1 MQEKT
6 IQSIFQATKKIEAE
20 IGKVIIGKEDVIHKV
35 LMAILANGH
44 VLLDDVP
51 GVGKTSLAVALG
63 KTLGLEY
70 NRIQCTP
77 DVLPS
82 DIVGFSVFNRE
93 SDSFTYMPGIINNTN
108 LLLADEINRTSSRTQ
123 AALLEAMEE
132 HQVTVDGITHALPDP
147 FIVIATEN
155 QVGAAGT
162 QMLPHAQMDRFL
174 VRLTVGYPDKDS
186 EIDIVRGRQ
195 TEDPYAGLK
204 KIVTTASVKTM
215 QRATLMVTIK
225 DSLVGY
231 IVDLCEASR
240 VSPSTELG
248 ISPRGSIA
256 VSHMA
261 KASALLQG
269 RDYVNEEDIRDVF
282 CDVCS
287 HRIILN
293 QRERAAGTQTREVLE
308 QILSSVKAPY
318 NVQ

>member
-1 MQEKT
+1 MQEDTVKAIYQVT
-6 IQSIFQATKKIEAE
+6 QAIEAE
-20 IGKVIIGKEDVIHKV
+20 IGKVIIGKNDVISKV
-35 LMAILANGH
+35 LMSVLASGH

-63 KTLGLEY
+63 RTLGLEY

-82 DIVGFSVFNRE
+82 DIVGFSVFNRDKNE
-93 SDSFTYMPGIINNTN
+93 FTYMPGVINKTN

-132 HQVTVDGITHALPDP
+132 QQVTVDDNTYALPDP

-162 QMLPHAQMDRFL
+162 QVLPHAQMDRFL
-174 VRLTVGYPDKDS
+174 VRLTIGYPDKES
-186 EIDIVRGRQ
+186 EMRIIQGRQ
-195 TEDPYAGLK
+195 TEDPYADIK
-204 KIVTTASVKTM
+204 KVADLSLVKAM

-225 DSLVGY
+225 DPLVGY
-231 IVDLCEASR
+231 ITDLVDASR
-240 VSPSTELG
+240 SSQFTELG

-261 KASALLQG
+261 KASALMHG
-269 RDYVNEEDIRDVF
+269 RDYVIEEDIRDVF

-287 HRIILN
+287 HRVILT
-293 QRERAAGTQTREVLE
+293 QKARAAGMQPRNVLE
-308 QILSSVKAPY
+308 QILESVLPPY
-318 NVQ
+318 NV

>member
-6 IQSIFQATKKIEAE
+6 VTAVFNATQSIEAE
-20 IGKVIIGKEDVIHKV
+20 VGKVIIGKNDVIRKV
-35 LMAILANGH
+35 LMSILAGGH

-63 KTLGLEY
+63 KSLGLSY

-82 DIVGFSVFNRE
+82 DIVGFSVFNKDK
-93 SDSFTYMPGIINNTN
+93 DSFTYMPGIINNTN

-132 HQVTVDGITHALPDP
+132 HQVTVDGITHQLPDP

-174 VRLTVGYPDKDS
+174 VRLTIGYPDKES
-186 EIDIVRGRQ
+186 EIRIINGRQ
-195 TEDPYAGLK
+195 TENPYAGIR
-204 KIVTTASVKTM
+204 KIVDLASVKAM
-215 QRATLMVTIK
+215 QKATLMVTIK
-225 DSLVGY
+225 DPLVGY
-231 IVDLCEASR
+231 ITDLAEATRS
-240 VSPSTELG
+240 SQSTELG

-261 KASALLQG
+261 KASALMNG

-287 HRIILN
+287 HRIILT
-293 QRERAAGTQTREVLE
+293 QKARAVGTQTRDVLE
-308 QILSSVKAPY
+308 QILGSVKPPY
-318 NVQ
+318 SV

>member
-6 IQSIFQATKKIEAE
+6 VQSVFQATQAIEAE
-20 IGKVIIGKEDVIHKV
+20 VSKVIIGKNDVIRKV
-35 LMAILANGH
+35 LMSILANGH
-44 VLLDDVP
+44 ILLDDVP

-82 DIVGFSVFNRE
+82 DIVGFSVFNKE
-93 SDSFTYMPGIINNTN
+93 KDAFTYMPGIINSTN

-132 HQVTVDGITHALPDP
+132 HQVTVDGITHPLPDP

-174 VRLTVGYPDKDS
+174 VRLTVGYPDKES
-186 EIDIVRGRQ
+186 EINIIRGRQ
-195 TEDPYAGLK
+195 TEDPYAGLRR
-204 KIVTTASVKTM
+204 IIDLGSVKAM
-215 QRATLMVTIK
+215 QKATLLVTIK
-225 DSLVGY
+225 DPLIAY
-231 IVDLCEASR
+231 ITDLAEASR
-240 VSPSTELG
+240 SSQSTELG

-261 KASALLQG
+261 KASALMHG
-269 RDYVNEEDIRDVF
+269 RDFVNEEDIRDVF

-287 HRIILN
+287 HRIILT
-293 QRERAAGTQTREVLE
+293 QKARGAGTQTRDVLE
-308 QILSSVKAPY
+308 QILSSVKPPY
-318 NVQ
+318 NV